1 MSEVFR
7 ELALTWQGEEYTFTP
22 SLALLRRIKAKGIHA
37 LNLANACIKGG
48 ADPIDLTDVHRLFMA
63 EAGVKVSEDESYA
76 FITGGSEEMIE
87 FQLAFVAAVLPS
99 IDLGKK
105 SKPQPKTRKRAKA
118 ET

>member
-7 ELALTWQGEEYTFTP
+7 ELTIQWQGEEYTITP

-76 FITGGSEEMIE
+76 FITGGSDEMID

-118 ET
+118 GT

>member
-7 ELALTWQGEEYTFTP
+7 ELTIQWQGEEYTITP

-48 ADPIDLTDVHRLFMA
+48 ADPIDLTDVHRLFMS
-63 EAGVKVSEDESYA
+63 EAGVKVSEEESYA
-76 FITGGSEEMIE
+76 FITGGSNEMID
-87 FQLAFVAAVLPS
+87 FQLAFVSAVLPS

-105 SKPQPKTRKRAKA
+105 SKPTTKTRTRAKA
-118 ET
+118 KT

>member
-7 ELALTWQGEEYTFTP
+7 ELAIQWQGEEYAITP
-22 SLALLRRIKAKGIHA
+22 SLALLRRIKGKGIHA

-76 FITGGSEEMIE
+76 FITGGSDEMID

>member
-105 SKPQPKTRKRAKA
+105 SKPQPTTRKKAKA